1 MGGETAVTK
10 WAIAA
15 GFIAFLGLLGWA
27 PAWGAPPP
35 EVARFDV
42 PHEARI
48 VDGQTL
54 SGCPIWSGDLR
65 VVGRVVVPSGATLT
79 LQPGTRIFFDL
90 PAGGEIQ
97 PDTAWIEVRGRL
109 HAQGAENAPILFI
122 PVRPR
127 RNPLENMV
135 DVREADEASFRHCV
149 FQGGPWG
156 LHLHDSRAVVEACV
170 FRDNYGGVR
179 GRGGEIVLRDN
190 RFEGNRIGVRLW
202 RASPVIEGNSF
213 FANLTGIFFR
223 QEVEGAVVRHNNFG
237 DLEYAVKLGE
247 LQASDVDASNNWWG
261 AADSTALAQKIFDGA
276 DSEGVGRVIVE
287 PRLSG
292 PWAPREGRP

>member
-1 MGGETAVTK
+1 MTK
-10 WAIAA
+10 WALAA

-48 VDGQTL
+48 VAGQTL
-54 SGCPIWSGDLR
+54 SGSPIWSGDLR
-65 VVGRVVVPSGATLT
+65 VVGPVVVPTGAALT
-79 LQPGTRIFFDL
+79 LQPGTRVFFDL
-90 PAGGEIQ
+90 PETEELE
-97 PDTAWIEVRGRL
+97 PDSAWITVHGRI
-109 HAQGAENAPILFI
+109 HAEGTEEAPILFT
-122 PVRPR
+122 PVEPR
-127 RNPLENMV
+127 QNPLENMV
-135 DVREADEASFRHCV
+135 DVREAQDARFRHCV
-149 FQGGPWG
+149 FRRGPWG
-156 LHLHDSRAVVEACV
+156 LHLHDTRGTVEACR
-170 FRDNYGGVR
+170 FWDNYGGVR
-179 GRGGEIVLRDN
+179 GRGGEIVLRAN

-213 FANLTGIFFR
+213 VANLTGIFFR
-223 QEVEGAVVRHNNFG
+223 QEVEGALVRHNNFG

-247 LQASDVDASNNWWG
+247 LQTSDVDASNNWWG

-292 PWAPREGRP
+292 PWAPRERRP